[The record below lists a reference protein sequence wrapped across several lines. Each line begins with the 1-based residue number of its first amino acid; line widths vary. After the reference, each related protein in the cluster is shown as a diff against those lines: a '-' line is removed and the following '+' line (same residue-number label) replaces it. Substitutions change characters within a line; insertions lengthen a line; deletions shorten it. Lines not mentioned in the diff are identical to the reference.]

1 MEPKMS
7 SRVLGLG
14 MDLVEVHRIAR
25 AIERQGSAFVKRI
38 YTEREREY
46 CEGKANAAQHFAVRF
61 AAKEAVSKAF
71 GTGIGEKIGFL
82 DIEVVHQQSGAPA
95 IVLLGKARLLADS
108 RGVSEVLLSLSHTEQ
123 VAGASVLL
131 Q

>member
-1 MEPKMS
+1 MDLKVSP
-7 SRVLGLG
+7 RVLGIG
-14 MDLVEVHRIAR
+14 IDLVEVRRIAG
-25 AIERQGSAFVKRI
+25 AIERQGAAFLRRI

-46 CEGKANAAQHFAVRF
+46 CEGKANAAEHFAARF

-82 DIEVVHQQSGAPA
+82 DIEIVNQQSGAPC
-95 IVLLGKARLLADS
+95 IVLLGKARLLSEA
-108 RGVSEVLLSLSHTEQ
+108 RGVTEVLVSLSHTEQ
-123 VAGASVLL
+123 MAVASVVL